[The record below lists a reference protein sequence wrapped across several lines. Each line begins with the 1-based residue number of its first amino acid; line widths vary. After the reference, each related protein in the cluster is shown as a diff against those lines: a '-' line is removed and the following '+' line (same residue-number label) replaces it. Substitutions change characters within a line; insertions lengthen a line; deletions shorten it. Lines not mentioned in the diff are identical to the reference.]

1 MASPN
6 TKRDKSK
13 EYSDLYNTP
22 DIALDKLMDFAD
34 LNKYQN
40 ILEPCNGIGKISNYL
55 KNLGYHIYTNELYDY
70 GSSDF
75 SDDFLAPLDEV
86 TYNIKNYDVIV
97 TNPPYKLAK
106 EFVLRG
112 FEIAREQYLL
122 LRLSFLE
129 GQKRYQELFSKKHLK
144 GVYIF
149 TARISCSEGVDE
161 LPTANSVTYCWLHFE
176 SQNQSMICFFLFQ
189 KNQLNFAEQI
199 AEF

>member
-13 EYSDLYNTP
+13 DYSDLYNTP
-22 DIALDKLMDFAD
+22 EIALDKLMDFANLD
-34 LNKYQN
+34 KYQN
-40 ILEPCNGIGKISNYL
+40 ILEPCNGIGKISKYL
-55 KNLGYHIYTNELYDY
+55 KSLGYNVYTNELYEHNNIITN
-70 GSSDF
+70 F
-75 SDDFLAPLDEV
+75 KDDFLAPLEDV
-86 TYNIKNYDVIV
+86 NFNLVNYDVIV

-112 FEIAREQYLL
+112 FEVAREQYLL

-149 TARISCSEGVDE
+149 TARISCSEGIE
-161 LPTANSVTYCWLHFE
+161 ETPTANSVTYCWLHFDR
-176 SQNQSMICFFLFQ
+176 
-189 KNQLNFAEQI
+189 
-199 AEF
+199 EFVGQPTLYWI

>member
-22 DIALDKLMDFAD
+22 EVALDKLMDFAG

-55 KNLGYHIYTNELYDY
+55 KNLGYHIYTNELYEHS
-70 GSSDF
+70 SSDF

-149 TARISCSEGVDE
+149 TARITCSEGIE
-161 LPTANSVTYCWLHFE
+161 ETPTANSVTYCWLHFDR
-176 SQNQSMICFFLFQ
+176 
-189 KNQLNFAEQI
+189 
-199 AEF
+199 EFVGQPTLYWI